1 MVTDRNDLTLHARL
15 CQNTIK
21 HGLGA
26 WAVGTSLRS
35 KFFNNYAL
43 GKVIVVSIAAAVATA
58 SVVAASVVATIA
70 AAVTA
75 ASVVATIVAAV
86 VAAGIVITVKTAAGI
101 FRRSFDV
108 TIFND
113 TLGRCATIVGRDKG
127 NDL

>member
-35 KFFNNYAL
+35 KFFNNYTL
-43 GKVIVVSIAAAVATA
+43 GKVIVVSIAAAVA
-58 SVVAASVVATIA
+58 

-75 ASVVATIVAAV
+75 TVVTTITAAVVAAV